1 MLHAHYQLPVMNDRL
16 SSSHPPIFAANLE
29 RQMGSVSL
37 GPCQLSLN
45 SLLPITLKR
54 DSYNS
59 STAPEEDQIDTRS
72 CIVSL
77 LDLYTHW
84 LSETISLPLLHHT
97 LASIVLLSD
106 QFVLLK
112 QCEWMLATFLQLFER
127 HPSEDAVIEALLI
140 LGILK
145 MAPIL
150 KVVSSYW
157 DSTLYLDMTCQLI
170 S

>member
-1 MLHAHYQLPVMNDRL
+1 
-16 SSSHPPIFAANLE
+16 
-29 RQMGSVSL
+29 MGSVAL

-45 SLLPITLKR
+45 SLLPITLNR
-54 DSYNS
+54 DPYSSRNS
-59 STAPEEDQIDTRS
+59 PEADQVDTRS

-77 LDLYTHW
+77 LGLYSHW

-106 QFVLLK
+106 QFVLLS
-112 QCEWMLATFLQLFER
+112 QFEWMLATFLLLYER
-127 HPSEDAVIEALLI
+127 HPSEDGVIDALLV

-150 KVVSSYW
+150 KVVSCYR
-157 DSTLYLDMTCQLI
+157 DSTLM
-170 S
+170 